1 MAGKYIIVDGSSLIH
16 RAFYALPT
24 MTTSSGFFTNAVF
37 GFTNMI
43 VKLIADLKPAG
54 IVVAFDKGK
63 YTFRNTDYAEYKAQ
77 RKPTPSE
84 LSEQFPAAR
93 EVLSALG
100 ITVLEIEGFEA
111 DDIIGTLAS
120 KAEEGEEI
128 LIVTGDRDALQLVSP
143 QVRVLLTKRGISEFE
158 EVDPVA
164 LSFSYG
170 LTPVQVIEMKGL
182 MGDASDNIPGVPGV
196 GEKTAKKLIDD
207 YGSIDGVYANLD
219 KISGEKLKERLL
231 ANKEMAYLSKKLATI
246 ECNVPIPSDISQYTV
261 NPDLEKVRLVAEKYE
276 FRALPGKIANWIFA
290 DSALVGSETA
300 AAVMPVGQP
309 IATLAEFQP
318 LAQAARRQGKLFF
331 SATFAGVIPTVDFA
345 GAGVSVDEKNYYI
358 AANTPAWTDFL
369 RLLAEPGLAKVTH
382 DAKKVFNVCHARG
395 YAFAGLKFDTM
406 VAAYLINPTASDYA
420 LEQQAVDFLGQSP
433 LPGST
438 ATRREADYAA
448 WAAGVLPELFARQQ
462 KKLTEIGATELWE
475 TIELPLIETLSIME
489 TQGIQLDRSA
499 LDAMDLDIAAR
510 IQQLLKAIYELAG
523 ESFNVN
529 STKQLGVILF
539 EKLSLPVGKKTKTG
553 YSTDVEVLEKLAGA
567 HPVIDH
573 LLEYRM
579 LTKLKSTYLDG
590 LRPLIR
596 PETGRV
602 HTHFNQTVTATGR
615 LSSSDPN
622 LQNIPIRTELGRK
635 IRTLFVPGAGYDM
648 LVAAD
653 YSQIELRILAHLAD
667 DATMI
672 QSFLSGEDIHT
683 RTAAEVFGLPID
695 QVTSDLRS
703 RAKAVNFGIV
713 YGISDYG
720 LSQGI
725 GVSRK
730 EAAEYIAGYFAR
742 YPAVKN
748 FIDSTILEARMTGYV
763 STLFGRR
770 RYLPDINS
778 PNFNL
783 RAFAERTAMNTPVQ
797 GTAADIIKKAMITVQ
812 NGLDAK
818 GLKSRM
824 LLQVH
829 DELVMEVVATELPV
843 VSALL
848 KNAME
853 NAVNLSVPLSVEVK
867 QGPNWAETK

>member
-24 MTTSSGFFTNAVF
+24 MTTSNGQFTNAVF

-63 YTFRNTDYAEYKAQ
+63 HTFRNEQYAEYKAQ

-93 EVLSALG
+93 EVLEALG
-100 ITVLEIEGFEA
+100 ITVLEIAGFEA
-111 DDIIGTLAS
+111 DDIIGTLAA
-120 KAEEGEEI
+120 KAGADQEI

-143 QVRVLLTKRGISEFE
+143 NVRVLLTKRGISEFE
-158 EVDPVA
+158 EVDPTA
-164 LSFSYG
+164 LTFSYG
-170 LTPVQVIEMKGL
+170 LTPQQVIEMKGL

-207 YGSIDGVYANLD
+207 FGSIDGVYANID
-219 KISGEKLKERLL
+219 QIAGVKLKEKLL
-231 ANKEMAYLSKKLATI
+231 ANKEMAYLSKQLATI
-246 ECNVPIPSDISQYTV
+246 ECNVPIPADISQYSV
-261 NPDLEKVRLVAEKYE
+261 NPDMDKVRQVAEKYE
-276 FRALPGKIANWIFA
+276 FRALQGKIASWIFS
-290 DSALVGSETA
+290 DSATAETA
-300 AAVMPVGQP
+300 AAPAAELPRCRELVGE
-309 IATLAEFQP
+309 AEFAAVAQQVRQRGTVFF
-318 LAQAARRQGKLFF
+318 LADY
-331 SATFAGVIPTVDFA
+331 AGEKPVDAFRGAEMVA
-345 GAGVSVDEKNYYI
+345 GGENCHVAVD
-358 AANTPAWTDFL
+358 TPAWGGFL
-369 RLLAEPGLAKVTH
+369 GLLADAALPKVTY
-382 DAKKVFNVCHARG
+382 DAKKVFNVCQAKG
-395 YAFAGLKFDTM
+395 IDFAGLQFDTM
-406 VAAYLINPTASDYA
+406 VVAYLINPTGSDYS
-420 LEQQAVDFLGQSP
+420 LEQLS
-433 LPGST
+433 
-438 ATRREADYAA
+438 AA
-448 WAAGVLPELFARQQ
+448 VLPELYVRQQ
-462 KKLTEIGATELWE
+462 AKLDEIGATELWQ
-475 TIELPLIETLSIME
+475 TIELPLIETLSLME
-489 TQGIQLDRSA
+489 TQGIQLDRVA
-499 LDAMDLDIAAR
+499 LDAMDKEIAAR
-510 IQQLLKAIYELAG
+510 IQELLAQIYELAG

-539 EKLSLPVGKKTKTG
+539 EKLGLPVGKKTKTG

-567 HPVIDH
+567 HPVIDQ

-635 IRTLFVPGAGYDM
+635 IRSLFVPGEGYDL

-653 YSQIELRILAHLAD
+653 YSQIELRILAHLAGD
-667 DATMI
+667 QNMI
-672 QSFLSGEDIHT
+672 RSFLAGEDIHT
-683 RTAAEVFGLPID
+683 RTAAEVFDLPID
-695 QVTSDLRS
+695 QVSAELRS

-748 FIDSTILEARMTGYV
+748 FIDTTILEARMTGYV

-778 PNFNL
+778 HNFNL
-783 RAFAERTAMNTPVQ
+783 RSFAERTAMNTPVQ

-812 NGLDAK
+812 RELAEK

-829 DELVMEVVATELPV
+829 DELVLEVVAAELSV
-843 VSALL
+843 VKALL
-848 KNAME
+848 KDAME
-853 NAVNLSVPLSVEVK
+853 TAVQLSVPLSVDVK

>member
-24 MTTSSGFFTNAVF
+24 MTTSNGQFTNAVF

-63 YTFRNTDYAEYKAQ
+63 HTFRNEQYAEYKAQ

-93 EVLSALG
+93 EVLEALG
-100 ITVLEIEGFEA
+100 ITVLEIAGFEA
-111 DDIIGTLAS
+111 DDIIGTLAA
-120 KAEEGEEI
+120 KAGADQEI

-143 QVRVLLTKRGISEFE
+143 NVRVLLTKRGISEFE
-158 EVDPVA
+158 EVDPTA
-164 LSFSYG
+164 LTFSYG
-170 LTPVQVIEMKGL
+170 LTPQQVIEMKGL

-207 YGSIDGVYANLD
+207 FGSIDGVYANID
-219 KISGEKLKERLL
+219 QIAGVKLKEKLL
-231 ANKEMAYLSKKLATI
+231 ANKEMAYLSKQLATI
-246 ECNVPIPSDISQYTV
+246 ECNVPIPADISQYSV
-261 NPDLEKVRLVAEKYE
+261 NPNMDKVRQVAEKYE
-276 FRALPGKIANWIFA
+276 FRALQGKIASWIFSGA
-290 DSALVGSETA
+290 AIAETA
-300 AAVMPVGQP
+300 AVTSVAPELPLCRELVG
-309 IATLAEFQP
+309 AAEFAAV
-318 LAQAARRQGKLFF
+318 AQQVRQLGTLFF
-331 SATFAGVIPTVDFA
+331 LADYAGEKPVDAFRGAAMVA
-345 GAGVSVDEKNYYI
+345 GGETCHVAVD
-358 AANTPAWTDFL
+358 TPAWVGFIG
-369 RLLAEPGLAKVTH
+369 LLADAALPKVTH
-382 DAKKVFNVCHARG
+382 DAKKVFNVCQAKG
-395 YAFAGLKFDTM
+395 IAFAGLQFDTM
-406 VAAYLINPTASDYA
+406 VAAYLINPTGSDYS
-420 LEQQAVDFLGQSP
+420 LEQLS
-433 LPGST
+433 
-438 ATRREADYAA
+438 AA
-448 WAAGVLPELFARQQ
+448 VLPELYARQQ
-462 KKLTEIGATELWE
+462 AKLDEIGATELWQ
-475 TIELPLIETLSIME
+475 TIELPLIETLSLME
-489 TQGIQLDRSA
+489 TQGIQLDRVA
-499 LDAMDLDIAAR
+499 LDAMDKEIAAR
-510 IQQLLKAIYELAG
+510 IQELLAQIYELAG

-539 EKLSLPVGKKTKTG
+539 EKLGLPVGKKTKTG

-567 HPVIDH
+567 HPVIDQ

-635 IRTLFVPGAGYDM
+635 IRSLFVPGEGYDL

-653 YSQIELRILAHLAD
+653 YSQIELRILAHLAGD
-667 DATMI
+667 QNMI
-672 QSFLSGEDIHT
+672 RSFLAGEDIHT
-683 RTAAEVFGLPID
+683 RTAAEVFDLPID
-695 QVTSDLRS
+695 QVSAELRS

-748 FIDSTILEARMTGYV
+748 FIDTTILEARMTGYV

-778 PNFNL
+778 HNFNL
-783 RAFAERTAMNTPVQ
+783 RSFAERTAMNTPVQ

-812 NGLDAK
+812 RELAEK

-829 DELVMEVVATELPV
+829 DELVLEVVAAELPV
-843 VSALL
+843 VKALL
-848 KNAME
+848 KDAME
-853 NAVNLSVPLSVEVK
+853 TAVQLSVPLSVDVK